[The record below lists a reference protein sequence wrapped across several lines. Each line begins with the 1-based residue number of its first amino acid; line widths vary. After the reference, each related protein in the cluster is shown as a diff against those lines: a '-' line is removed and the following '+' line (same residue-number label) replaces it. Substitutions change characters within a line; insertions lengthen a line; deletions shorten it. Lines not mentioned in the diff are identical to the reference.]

1 MELNVRIA
9 VSQLVD
15 NKKIYEEISPVLVL
29 SNFIPAPNQN
39 SNFYTLCMSRFVKQ
53 ITHRRFEFV

>member
-15 NKKIYEEISPVLVL
+15 NKKIYEEIPPVLVL

-39 SNFYTLCMSRFVKQ
+39 SNFYTLCIELNEPFCK
-53 ITHRRFEFV
+53 TNNT